1 MQTVQL
7 ISSFLII
14 TGRKTR
20 LQIHWVKQKTWPG
33 PHLQLPN
40 CRLPLLNKLQ
50 VLFGDGHFILLSLHM
65 VPLLMAAGR
74 QAHGLIPPRKS
85 GPKTYHLCCQ
95 QSLSKDSTRPP
106 SPLVTIQVPGGYIL
120 HIQRERTGNTK
131 KTKSQLSWAK
141 LRGSRI
147 TRDGTPCCF
156 HSGIYSII
164 LLDKK
169 RAEIWNL
176 WPILSQDTLKVQ
188 NVLPSQV
195 LNG

>member
-7 ISSFLII
+7 ISSFFII
-14 TGRKTR
+14 TERKTR

-40 CRLPLLNKLQ
+40 CCLPLFNKLQ
-50 VLFGDGHFILLSLHM
+50 VLFGDGHLILLSLHL

-74 QAHGLIPPRKS
+74 QAHGLIPPRK
-85 GPKTYHLCCQ
+85 GVPKTYHLCCQ

-106 SPLVTIQVPGGYIL
+106 TPLVTIQVPGGYIL
-120 HIQRERTGNTK
+120 HIQRQRTGNTK

-141 LRGSRI
+141 LRGGRI

-156 HSGIYSII
+156 HRGIHSIK

-188 NVLPSQV
+188 AVLASQV